1 MITSLLFKHKI
12 RILIKKMN
20 ITNYS
25 LNSDVTTTTACDE
38 IMNNYLYTIFA
49 GYLVPLIS
57 PKIRNYCKEGLS
69 TILRFGKIAGDL
81 ATLTEFG
88 FEKVQ
93 DMKNNGEM
101 VNFIQR
107 VAKIKDFNVLSGQVI
122 DLAWNFSGDTDK
134 GNKDEIQQTWKKL
147 LNELDRV
154 NALNIL
160 DKTRIKSRSN
170 P

>member
-1 MITSLLFKHKI
+1 
-12 RILIKKMN
+12 MN
-20 ITNYS
+20 ITDS
-25 LNSDVTTTTACDE
+25 SWGSDLTTVTNTTICDE

-49 GYLVPLIS
+49 GYLLPLIS

-69 TILRFGKIAGDL
+69 TVLRCGKIAGNV

-101 VNFIQR
+101 IKFIQR
-107 VAKIKDFNVLSGQVI
+107 VATIKEYNILPGQII
-122 DLAWNFSGDTDK
+122 DLAWNFSGDTDNGK
-134 GNKDEIQQTWKKL
+134 KDEIQQTWKKL

-160 DKTRIKSRSN
+160 DKTRSKSPKN

>member
-1 MITSLLFKHKI
+1 
-12 RILIKKMN
+12 MN
-20 ITNYS
+20 ITDS
-25 LNSDVTTTTACDE
+25 SWDSDGSNTTMCDE
-38 IMNNYLYTIFA
+38 ITNNYLYTLLV

-57 PKIRNYCKEGLS
+57 PKVRNYCKEGLS
-69 TILRFGKIAGDL
+69 TILRFGRITGNV

-107 VAKIKDFNVLSGQVI
+107 VATIKEYNILPNQII
-122 DLAWNFSGDTDK
+122 DLAWNFSGDTDQ
-134 GNKDEIQQTWKKL
+134 GVKDEIQQTWKKL

-154 NALNIL
+154 NAINIL
-160 DKTRIKSRSN
+160 DKTRPNSPRN

>member
-1 MITSLLFKHKI
+1 
-12 RILIKKMN
+12 MN
-20 ITNYS
+20 ITDS
-25 LNSDVTTTTACDE
+25 SWDSDGSNTTMCDE
-38 IMNNYLYTIFA
+38 ITNNYLYTLFV
-49 GYLVPLIS
+49 GYLIPLIS
-57 PKIRNYCKEGLS
+57 PKVRNYCKECLS
-69 TILRFGKIAGDL
+69 TILHFGNIAGDVVS
-81 ATLTEFG
+81 LTEFG

-107 VAKIKDFNVLSGQVI
+107 VAKINDYTVLPSQFI
-122 DLAWNFSGDTDK
+122 DLAWNFSGDTDHGK
-134 GNKDEIQQTWKKL
+134 KDEIQQTWKKL

-160 DKTRIKSRSN
+160 DKSRSKSPRN